1 MKAFILSSV
10 LFFSIGA
17 LNSSVHASEPDKTE
31 ANQPCL
37 FESTDNDRS
46 MIEIRRKTHSALC
59 NAVASID
66 SWFGNEE
73 KFNEEKFGGKLVVG
87 FRQDEEKGFDPKL
100 RIRIRSKL
108 PNLSKKTK
116 AFIGRTD
123 EESYISDSA
132 VNGVDSIK
140 NDLKDEDTSWLIG
153 LGYSNPSKNGFSS
166 SLGAKI
172 SSGSLNPYIKSRYRT
187 HKAFTD
193 KKLIRFSQTLF
204 LRRQEGA
211 GTTTNAQYSYL
222 IDKNNLFTSDFS
234 ATYRHDTEIWN
245 SGISLTHYNKL
256 KNKQG
261 ISYSVYARSERGGSS
276 TADMPEYGVSLSHR
290 RPVLHDWLVLK
301 TSIQN
306 RWTHEN
312 NGESR
317 ESYAKLSMQLEMKF
331 GNYKK

>member
-1 MKAFILSSV
+1 M
-10 LFFSIGA
+10 
-17 LNSSVHASEPDKTE
+17 NSMVHASEPSKE
-31 ANQPCL
+31 KQNQRCL
-37 FESTDNDRS
+37 FESTDNDQS
-46 MIEIRRKTHSALC
+46 MIEIRKKTHSALC

-73 KFNEEKFGGKLVVG
+73 KFNEEKFGGKLVLG
-87 FRQDEEKGFDPKL
+87 FRQDEEKGFDPKV
-100 RIRIRSKL
+100 RIRIKSKL

-123 EESYISDSA
+123 EESYISDST

-166 SLGAKI
+166 SVGAKI
-172 SSGSLNPYIKSRYRT
+172 SSGSLNPYIKSRYRA
-187 HKAFTD
+187 HKTFTD
-193 KKLIRFSQTLF
+193 KKLVRFSQTLF
-204 LRRQEGA
+204 WRKKEGA

-222 IDKNNLFTSDFS
+222 VNKNNLLTSGVS
-234 ATYRHDTEIWN
+234 ATYRRDTEIWK
-245 SGISLTHYNKL
+245 SGISLTYYNKL
-256 KNKQG
+256 KNKQA
-261 ISYSVYARSERGGSS
+261 ISYSIYARGERGGESN
-276 TADMPEYGVSLSHR
+276 ANMPEYGVTLSHR

-306 RWTHEN
+306 RWAHEN
-312 NGESR
+312 NGDPR

-331 GNYKK
+331 GNYRN